1 MIQRFQDETK
11 EQSLERILTDLT
23 KEDGCGFTEVTYI
36 KDHPDHRTFNVN
48 RALDEEALISF
59 ICNSQPKAYTSI
71 SLRAKDS
78 ANERIIE
85 GFNQQVKVRG
95 LISVL
100 KNGFEVLGTKLR
112 PMYFKPED
120 ETDAESMWNYEQ
132 NLFFCARQFHH
143 SRNAKGKSID
153 IVLLINGI
161 PIVAIELKN
170 NFSGQ
175 DTGDAK
181 EQFCIDRDQ
190 SELFFKLN
198 QRCLV
203 MFAVDNYTVEMTTK
217 LDGMNTV
224 FMPFNQGSNG
234 PGRSGRAGNP
244 VPDDDV
250 PTHYMFDDIL
260 TKDSLQRIIGDFL
273 VFDDDDQKPRVLF
286 PRYHQL
292 DCVQSIVRRTVEE
305 GPGHSYL
312 IQHSAGSG
320 KSNTI
325 AWLAF
330 RLLNL
335 QVEGKSVFNSVIICV
350 HRMVLN
356 SQLNDTVSLFQY
368 MPGMVAL
375 VNNSAELREALINGN
390 KVIVSTIQ
398 KFGMINESLKPF
410 DRNFAI
416 IFDEAHT
423 STTGRLN
430 KKTKV
435 ALGVRELTEKDHRI
449 LEQEYDSEEEIL
461 KAYEKIRYEGRQ
473 DNLSFYAFTATPK
486 EKTLHAFGMRLP
498 DGSYAAHHYYSMMQ
512 AIDEGYICDVLKDYH
527 TYTGYYDLMKGM
539 ADSDD
544 PMVDSKKAM
553 SILRRLEARNDL
565 IIKQK
570 AVVIVDYFRENVEP
584 DLAGNAK
591 AMLVVDGRETVLL
604 YRDAI
609 LEVCREQGYDG
620 IHIMVAFSGNL
631 DYDGE
636 SVTEEYFNFLPD
648 GRRVKSDDMAD
659 VFDGPHF
666 NLMIAADKFQVG
678 FDQPKLTTMFVDKY
692 LRDVEAVQTLSRLN
706 RVIPGVDKH
715 THVLDFRNS
724 ADDIYNAFAPYYEET
739 ETEEGYDPTFV
750 YVRRTELEAFGIIV
764 EEEVRRFAH
773 EFKTTD
779 PDALKRICGLI
790 EPARQRY
797 LALMEGSEEEADKF
811 RKLARGL
818 ERQYGAVTVTTNFMD
833 PYFHSLIDYLH
844 YLLRALP
851 KKRGDPLLEIE
862 DLVSVDHYRL
872 VFTRNQAIEL
882 SRGDSL
888 SNPRME
894 ISSSTAKKDLLSALV
909 KKINDRWSLPDFND
923 EDKLALFKSASNQIR
938 KRIADSGSDL
948 REYSDWAQESFEKQF
963 KGVAMSVI
971 ASTLISNKEFSD
983 ALLQD
988 PEMLDELSSA
998 ILADIR
1004 LHPDEKSE

>member
-1 MIQRFQDETK
+1 MIHDFRDETK

-36 KDHPDHRTFNVN
+36 KGRPDHRVFNVN
-48 RALDEEALISF
+48 RALDEEAFLSF
-59 ICNSQPKAYTSI
+59 ISNSQSNAYTSI
-71 SLRAKDS
+71 SLRAGDS
-78 ANERIIE
+78 ANERILE

-120 ETDAESMWNYEQ
+120 ETDAEAMARYEEDR
-132 NLFFCARQFHH
+132 FFCARQFHY
-143 SRNAKGKSID
+143 SKDSKRKSID

-161 PIVAIELKN
+161 PLVAIELKN

-175 DTGDAK
+175 DTGDAV
-181 EQFCIDRDQ
+181 EQFCRDRDQ

-203 MFAVDNYTVEMTTK
+203 MFAIDNYFVEMATK
-217 LDGMNTV
+217 LDGVNTV
-224 FMPFNQGSNG
+224 FIPFNQGSNG
-234 PGRSGRAGNP
+234 SGRSGRAGNP
-244 VPDDDV
+244 IPEDNV
-250 PTHYMFDDIL
+250 PTHYMFDNIL
-260 TKDSLQRIIGDFL
+260 AKDNLQRIIGDFL
-273 VFDDDDQKPRVLF
+273 VYDDDDQKPRVLF

-292 DCVQSIVRRTVEE
+292 DCVQTMVELAKAE

-335 QVEGKSVFNSVIICV
+335 QVYGRSVFNSVIICV
-350 HRMVLN
+350 HRTVLN

-435 ALGVRELTEKDHRI
+435 ALGVRELTEKDHKI
-449 LEQEYDSEEEIL
+449 LEQEFDSEEEIL

-486 EKTLHAFGMRLP
+486 NKTLRAFGKRMP
-498 DGSYAAHHYYSMMQ
+498 DGSYVAHHYYSMMQ
-512 AIDEGYICDVLKDYH
+512 AIDEGFICDVLKDYH
-527 TYTGYYDLMKGM
+527 TYTGYYDLMKDM
-539 ADSDD
+539 ANSDD

-553 SILRRLEARNDL
+553 AILRKLEARNDL

-570 AVVIVDYFRENVEP
+570 ARVIVDYFQDNVEH

-591 AMLVVDGRETVLL
+591 AMLVVDGRETVLQ

-609 LEVCREQGYDG
+609 LEVCKEQGYDG
-620 IHIMVAFSGNL
+620 IHMMVAFSGSL
-631 DYDGE
+631 DHNGE
-636 SVTEEYFNFLPD
+636 TVTEESFNFMPD
-648 GRRVKSDDMAD
+648 GRRVKSDDMAE
-659 VFDGPHF
+659 VFDGPYF

-706 RVIPGVDKH
+706 RVIPGVQKS
-715 THVLDFRNS
+715 THVLDFRNT
-724 ADDIYNAFAPYYEET
+724 AEDIFNAFAPYYEET
-739 ETEEGYDPTFV
+739 ETEEGFDPTYV
-750 YVRRTELEAFGIIV
+750 YVKRSELDRFGIIN

-773 EFKTTD
+773 EFKATD
-779 PDALKRICGLI
+779 PDALKRICGLL
-790 EPARQRY
+790 EPARQRF
-797 LALMEGSEEEADKF
+797 LTLRDESEEEADKF
-811 RKLARGL
+811 RRLARCL
-818 ERQYGAVTVTTNFMD
+818 ERQYGAVTITTNFMD
-833 PYFHSLIDYLH
+833 PYFHSLVDYLH
-844 YLLRALP
+844 FLLKVLP
-851 KKRGDPLLEIE
+851 KKRSDPLPNIE

-872 VFTRNQAIEL
+872 VSTGNQAIQL
-882 SRGDSL
+882 SAGEAL
-888 SNPRME
+888 PNPRGTL
-894 ISSSTAKKDLLSALV
+894 SANNTHTDLLSSLV
-909 KKINDRWSLPDFND
+909 KQINDRWSLPDFND
-923 EDKLALFKSASNQIR
+923 DDKLALLKSASKQVREKIR
-938 KRIADSGSDL
+938 EKGSDL
-948 REYSDWAQESFEKQF
+948 HEYSDWTQESFEKQF
-963 KGVAMSVI
+963 KGVTMSAI
-971 ASTLISNKEFSD
+971 AGTLIGNKEFAD
-983 ALLQD
+983 ALLND
-988 PEMLDELSSA
+988 PDMIDKVASS

-1004 LHPDEKSE
+1004 LHPDEE

>member
-1 MIQRFQDETK
+1 MIHDFRDETK

-23 KEDGCGFTEVTYI
+23 KDGGCGFTEVTYI
-36 KDHPDHRTFNVN
+36 KDRPDRRVFNVN
-48 RALDEEALISF
+48 RALDEDAFLSF
-59 ICNSQPKAYTSI
+59 ISNSQPNAYTSI
-71 SLRAKDS
+71 SLRAGDS
-78 ANERIIE
+78 ANERILE

-120 ETDAESMWNYEQ
+120 ETDAEAMAKYNEDR
-132 NLFFCARQFHH
+132 FFCARQFHY
-143 SRNAKGKSID
+143 SKDSKRKSID

-161 PIVAIELKN
+161 PLVAIELKN

-175 DTGDAK
+175 DTGDAM
-181 EQFCIDRDQ
+181 EQFCKDRDQ

-203 MFAVDNYTVEMTTK
+203 MFAIDNYEVMMTTK

-244 VPDDDV
+244 IPEDNV
-250 PTHYMFDDIL
+250 PTHYMFDNIL
-260 TKDSLQRIIGDFL
+260 AKDNLQRIIGDFL
-273 VFDDDDQKPRVLF
+273 VYDDDDQKPRVLF

-292 DCVQSIVRRTVEE
+292 DCVQTMVELAKNE

-330 RLLNL
+330 RLLYL
-335 QVEGKSVFNSVIICV
+335 QVNGHSVFNSVIICV
-350 HRMVLN
+350 HRTVLN

-435 ALGVRELTEKDHRI
+435 ALGVRELTEKDHKI
-449 LEQEYDSEEEIL
+449 LEQEFDSEEEIL

-486 EKTLHAFGMRLP
+486 NKTLRAFGKWMP
-498 DGSYAAHHYYSMMQ
+498 DGSYVAHHYYSMMQ
-512 AIDEGYICDVLKDYH
+512 AIDEGFICDVLKDYH
-527 TYTGYYDLMKGM
+527 TYTGYYDLMNDM
-539 ADSDD
+539 ANSDD

-553 SILRRLEARNDL
+553 AILRKLEARNDL

-570 AVVIVDYFRENVEP
+570 ARVIVDYFHDNVEH

-591 AMLVVDGRETVLL
+591 AMLVVDGRETVLQ

-609 LEVCREQGYDG
+609 LEVCKEQGYNG
-620 IHIMVAFSGNL
+620 IHMMVAFSGNL
-631 DYDGE
+631 DHNGE
-636 SVTEEYFNFLPD
+636 TVTEESFNYMPD
-648 GRRVKSDDMAD
+648 GRRVKSDDMAE

-706 RVIPGVDKH
+706 RVIPGVQKS
-715 THVLDFRNS
+715 THVLDFRNT
-724 ADDIYNAFAPYYEET
+724 AEDIFNAFAPYYEET
-739 ETEEGYDPTFV
+739 ETEEGFDPAYV
-750 YVRRTELEAFGIIV
+750 YVKRSELDRFGIIN

-773 EFKTTD
+773 DFKATD
-779 PDALKRICGLI
+779 PDALKRICGLL
-790 EPARQRY
+790 EPARQRF
-797 LALMEGSEEEADKF
+797 LTLRDESEEEADKF
-811 RKLARGL
+811 RRLARCL
-818 ERQYGAVTVTTNFMD
+818 ERQYGAVTITTNFMD
-833 PYFHSLIDYLH
+833 PYFHSLVDYLH
-844 YLLRALP
+844 FLLKVLP
-851 KKRGDPLLEIE
+851 KKRSDPLPNIE

-872 VFTRNQAIEL
+872 VSTGNQAIQL
-882 SRGDSL
+882 SAGEAL
-888 SNPRME
+888 SNPRGTL
-894 ISSSTAKKDLLSALV
+894 SANNTHTDLLSSLV
-909 KKINDRWSLPDFND
+909 KQINDRWSLPDFND
-923 EDKLALFKSASNQIR
+923 DDKLALLKSASKQVREKI
-938 KRIADSGSDL
+938 KEKGSDL
-948 REYSDWAQESFEKQF
+948 HEYSDWTQESFEKQF
-963 KGVAMSVI
+963 KGVTMSAI
-971 ASTLISNKEFSD
+971 AGTLIGNKEFAD
-983 ALLQD
+983 ALLND
-988 PEMLDELSSA
+988 PDMIDKVASS

-1004 LHPDEKSE
+1004 LHPDDE

>member
-1 MIQRFQDETK
+1 MNFTFRDETK

-36 KDHPDHRTFNVN
+36 KDRLDHRVFNVN
-48 RALDEEALISF
+48 RALDEDAFLSF
-59 ICNSQPKAYTSI
+59 ISNSQPNAYTSI
-71 SLRAKDS
+71 SLRAGDS
-78 ANERIIE
+78 ANERILE

-120 ETDAESMWNYEQ
+120 ETDAEAMAKYNEDR
-132 NLFFCARQFHH
+132 FFCARQFHY
-143 SRNAKGKSID
+143 SKDSKRKSID

-161 PIVAIELKN
+161 PLVAIELQN

-175 DTGDAK
+175 DTGDAV
-181 EQFCIDRDQ
+181 EQFCRDRDQ

-203 MFAVDNYTVEMTTK
+203 MFAIDNYLVEMTTK
-217 LDGMNTV
+217 LDGVYTV
-224 FMPFNQGSNG
+224 FIPFNQGSNG

-244 VPDDDV
+244 IPEDNV
-250 PTHYMFDDIL
+250 PTHYMFDNIL
-260 TKDSLQRIIGDFL
+260 AKDNLQRIIGDFL
-273 VFDDDDQKPRVLF
+273 VYDDDDQKPRVLF

-292 DCVQSIVRRTVEE
+292 DCVQTMIELAKSE

-330 RLLNL
+330 RLLYL
-335 QVEGKSVFNSVIICV
+335 QVDGRSVFNSVIICV
-350 HRMVLN
+350 HRTVLN

-435 ALGVRELTEKDHRI
+435 ALGVRELTEKDHKI
-449 LEQEYDSEEEIL
+449 LEQEFDSEEEIL

-486 EKTLHAFGMRLP
+486 NKTLRAFGKQMS
-498 DGSYAAHHYYSMMQ
+498 DGSYVAHHYYSMMQ
-512 AIDEGYICDVLKDYH
+512 AIDEGFICDVLKDYH
-527 TYTGYYDLMKGM
+527 TYTGYYDLMKDM
-539 ADSDD
+539 ANSDD

-553 SILRRLEARNDL
+553 AILRKLEARNDL

-570 AVVIVDYFRENVEP
+570 ARVIVDYFHDNVEH

-609 LEVCREQGYDG
+609 LEVCKEQGYGG
-620 IHIMVAFSGNL
+620 IHMMVAFSGNL
-631 DYDGE
+631 DYNGDSVNEE
-636 SVTEEYFNFLPD
+636 SFNFMPD
-648 GRRVKSDDMAD
+648 GRRVKSDDMAE

-666 NLMIAADKFQVG
+666 KYV
-678 FDQPKLTTMFVDKY
+678 PKRSEDSILFENVISSWLKVASKREREIFVDAAYKCVSSMGIDY
-692 LRDVEAVQTLSRLN
+692 FAESSFEILFKAPEVIRSYQNLN
-706 RVIPGVDKH
+706 
-715 THVLDFRNS
+715 
-724 ADDIYNAFAPYYEET
+724 
-739 ETEEGYDPTFV
+739 
-750 YVRRTELEAFGIIV
+750 
-764 EEEVRRFAH
+764 
-773 EFKTTD
+773 
-779 PDALKRICGLI
+779 
-790 EPARQRY
+790 
-797 LALMEGSEEEADKF
+797 SEEKKVM
-811 RKLARGL
+811 RK
-818 ERQYGAVTVTTNFMD
+818 
-833 PYFHSLIDYLH
+833 I
-844 YLLRALP
+844 
-851 KKRGDPLLEIE
+851 I
-862 DLVSVDHYRL
+862 
-872 VFTRNQAIEL
+872 
-882 SRGDSL
+882 
-888 SNPRME
+888 
-894 ISSSTAKKDLLSALV
+894 SALV
-909 KKINDRWSLPDFND
+909 HATRLSLLAKKK
-923 EDKLALFKSASNQIR
+923 ETQ
-938 KRIADSGSDL
+938 
-948 REYSDWAQESFEKQF
+948 
-963 KGVAMSVI
+963 KGK
-971 ASTLISNKEFSD
+971 TG
-983 ALLQD
+983 
-988 PEMLDELSSA
+988 
-998 ILADIR
+998 
-1004 LHPDEKSE
+1004 

>member
-1 MIQRFQDETK
+1 MMLQKFLDETK

-23 KEDGCGFTEVTYI
+23 KDNGCGFTEVTYI
-36 KDHPDHRTFNVN
+36 KDRPEHRVFNTV
-48 RALDEEALISF
+48 RALDEEAFIRFIS
-59 ICNSQPKAYTSI
+59 NSQPKAYTSI
-71 SLRAKDS
+71 SLRAGET
-78 ANERIIE
+78 ANERILE

-112 PMYFKPED
+112 PMYFKPEN
-120 ETDAESMWNYEQ
+120 ETDAEAMEKYDQ
-132 NLFFCARQFHH
+132 NLFFCARQFHY
-143 SRNAKGKSID
+143 SKDSKGKSID

-161 PIVAIELKN
+161 PLVAIELKN

-175 DTGDAK
+175 DTGDAI
-181 EQFCIDRDQ
+181 EQFCRDRDQ
-190 SELFFKLN
+190 SEPFFKLN

-217 LDGMNTV
+217 LDGSKTV

-273 VFDDDDQKPRVLF
+273 VYDDDDDKPRVLF

-292 DCVQSIVRRTVEE
+292 DCVQTMVRLAKEE

-330 RLLNL
+330 RLLYL
-335 QVEGKSVFNSVIICV
+335 QVNGQSVFNSVIICV
-350 HRMVLN
+350 HRTVLN

-416 IFDEAHT
+416 IFDEAYT

-435 ALGVRELTEKDHRI
+435 ALGVRELTEKDHQI
-449 LEQEYDSEEEIL
+449 LEQEYDSEDEIL
-461 KAYEKIRYEGRQ
+461 RAYEKIRYEGRQ

-486 EKTLHAFGMRLP
+486 EKTLHAFGKRLP
-498 DGSYAAHHYYSMMQ
+498 DGSYVAHHYYSMMQ
-512 AIDEGYICDVLKDYH
+512 AIDEGFICDVLQDYH
-527 TYTGYYDLMKGM
+527 TYTGYYDLMKDL
-539 ADSDD
+539 ASSDD
-544 PMVDSKKAM
+544 PMVDSKRAM
-553 SILRRLEARNDL
+553 AILHKLEARNDL
-565 IIKQK
+565 IIRQK
-570 AVVIVDYFRENVEP
+570 AAVIVNYFRENVEH

-591 AMLVVDGRETVLL
+591 AMLVVDGRETVLQ

-609 LEVCREQGYDG
+609 LDVCKEQGYDG
-620 IHIMVAFSGNL
+620 IHVMVAFSGSL

-636 SVTEEYFNFLPD
+636 SVQESRFNILPD
-648 GRRVKSDDMAD
+648 GRRVRSEDMAE

-678 FDQPKLTTMFVDKY
+678 FDQPKLTTMFVDKH

-724 ADDIYNAFAPYYEET
+724 AEDIYNAFAPYYEET

-764 EEEVRRFAH
+764 EDEVRRFAH
-773 EFKTTD
+773 EFKATD

-818 ERQYGAVTVTTNFMD
+818 ERQYGAVTVTTSFMD

-844 YLLRALP
+844 YLLKALP
-851 KKRGDPLLEIE
+851 KKRGDPLPEIE

-872 VFTRNQAIEL
+872 VFTGNQAIEL
-882 SRGDSL
+882 SRGDVL

-894 ISSSTAKKDLLSALV
+894 ISSTTAKKDLLSALV

-923 EDKLALFKSASNQIR
+923 EDKLVLIKSASKQVRMKIGPNI
-938 KRIADSGSDL
+938 
-948 REYSDWAQESFEKQF
+948 REYSDWTQESFEKQF
-963 KGVAMSVI
+963 GGVALSAV
-971 ASTLISNKEFSD
+971 ASILISNKEFAD

-988 PEMLDELSSA
+988 PEMLNELTST

-1004 LHPDEKSE
+1004 LHPDEESE